1 MPGQYNF
8 EKRSKYPHLLGEDIV
23 IWNQFIEN
31 IPDRYDT
38 VDYDVHVGTGI
49 EPPDEQDINFSNQWR
64 NLTRKRIDV
73 IAWKKDSPTII
84 EVKFRVG
91 LDTLGQIL
99 GYQLLYGLEH
109 PEYINS
115 PILILCA
122 FISGDDITV
131 LEHFKVPWLI
141 P

>member
-1 MPGQYNF
+1 MPGKYNF
-8 EKRSKYPHLLGEDIV
+8 EKLAKYPHLLGEDIF
-23 IWNQFIEN
+23 IWSQFIEN
-31 IPDRYDT
+31 NPGRFNT

-49 EPPDEQDINFSNQWR
+49 EAPNEKNEYFVEHWR
-64 NLTRKRIDV
+64 KLTQKRIDV

-99 GYQLLYGLEH
+99 GYQLLYGIEH

-131 LEHFKVPWLI
+131 LDHFHVPWLI